1 MITRSQPLHEEQVV
15 GVLCSWSLAW
25 LPGGGGDLLA
35 EPEPGLLPQI
45 SSDGSGG
52 VAPAWH
58 VTLLLDVSLPRSVKA
73 EA

>member
-1 MITRSQPLHEEQVV
+1 MVCCAL
-15 GVLCSWSLAW
+15 GVWAR
-25 LPGGGGDLLA
+25 GGGDDLLA

-52 VAPAWH
+52 VAPRWH

>member
-1 MITRSQPLHEEQVV
+1 MVWE
-15 GVLCSWSLAW
+15 G
-25 LPGGGGDLLA
+25 LLA

-58 VTLLLDVSLPRSVKA
+58 VTLPLDVSSTPQCQG
-73 EA
+73 

>member
-1 MITRSQPLHEEQVV
+1 MITRSQPCFEEQRVCYAP
-15 GVLCSWSLAW
+15 GVC
-25 LPGGGGDLLA
+25 PGGWGDLLA

-58 VTLLLDVSLPRSVKA
+58 VTLLLDASLPRSVKA